1 MFEYLRTKVMEF
13 IAGNSIHKHFE
24 SMDCH
29 LSNIS
34 KKCEKVHNKLDEDI
48 KALTNEVELYR
59 GMVHAIAEAIPD
71 MLWFKDTNGVYI
83 YANQAIKDGLL
94 LDQHPEGKTDIM
106 LAKAAK
112 AKYGDKNHQ
121 FGEKCA
127 NSDEI
132 VLNTLEKQKFFESG
146 KVKGKM
152 LYLEVYKAPFY
163 INGNLLGVI
172 GTGRDMTDYV
182 TEYNR
187 LGCTSCG
194 NIFKL
199 HEFQPE
205 IEDIEGA

>member
-1 MFEYLRTKVMEF
+1 
-13 IAGNSIHKHFE
+13 
-24 SMDCH
+24 
-29 LSNIS
+29 
-34 KKCEKVHNKLDEDI
+34 
-48 KALTNEVELYR
+48 
-59 GMVHAIAEAIPD
+59 
-71 MLWFKDTNGVYI
+71 
-83 YANQAIKDGLL
+83 
-94 LDQHPEGKTDIM
+94 M

-127 NSDEI
+127 NSDDI

-187 LGCTSCG
+187 LGCTFWG